1 MKFGW
6 RGRYAAR
13 TLAIRPTSPPIDMRE
28 HMLAAQEHALQVDVV
43 GSRTVLTDSLT
54 DAGFRFDD
62 PLDC

>member
-1 MKFGW
+1 MPETEAMLKI
-6 RGRYAAR
+6 AP
-13 TLAIRPTSPPIDMRE
+13 LPPPIHMRE

-62 PLDC
+62 PLDR

>member
-1 MKFGW
+1 LG
-6 RGRYAAR
+6 GAAD
-13 TLAIRPTSPPIDMRE
+13 TPPEHSPFRPTSPPIDMRE